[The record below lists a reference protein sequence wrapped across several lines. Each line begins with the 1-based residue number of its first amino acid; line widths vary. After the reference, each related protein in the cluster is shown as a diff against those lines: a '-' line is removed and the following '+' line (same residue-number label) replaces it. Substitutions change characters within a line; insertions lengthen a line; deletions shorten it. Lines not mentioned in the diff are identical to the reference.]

1 MTLMANAQM
10 SVQLGYLL
18 NTEKSKVAGV
28 KSSSSYSGF
37 MAAADYNLNLTGAL
51 SVAPGL
57 GLSYSFDNSDGAK
70 YKELGLFV
78 PICSRPSHG
87 LFP

>member
-1 MTLMANAQM
+1 MKKQLILAIVLMWAMLANAQM

-18 NTEKSKVAGV
+18 NTEKSKVASV

-57 GLSYSFDNSDGAK
+57 QKRTTVCTFL
-70 YKELGLFV
+70 
-78 PICSRPSHG
+78 
-87 LFP
+87 